1 MKHAENAYGRV
12 TSLLREYVRPLG
24 MLCEA
29 GPLRVLRELT
39 AGVVFT
45 GSVQLTN
52 AARLFA
58 TTGNQLSRAVE
69 RMGGHL
75 ADGSWDHRDWAGEVL
90 HLLADAVAADD
101 LLPLDGTELAKPY
114 ARRMQYR
121 CVVKDASRVGDP
133 LVTGYWCWGRTTGA
147 PSTPPSTRSCSGRT
161 RPTSPRSGA
170 RTTRSCGGCG

>member
-1 MKHAENAYGRV
+1 MKHVENAYERV
-12 TSLLREYVRPLG
+12 TSVLREYVRPLG

-29 GPLRVLRELT
+29 GPLRVMRELT

-58 TTGNQLSRAVE
+58 GTPNQLSGAVE

-90 HLLADAVAADD
+90 HLLAAEVADDD

-114 ARRMQYR
+114 AR
-121 CVVKDASRVGDP
+121 K
-133 LVTGYWCWGRTTGA
+133 
-147 PSTPPSTRSCSGRT
+147 
-161 RPTSPRSGA
+161 
-170 RTTRSCGGCG
+170 